1 MEDQEKK
8 EKKKKKEDFSTFWE
22 GGTQHY
28 EVPILAQVICK
39 VSMILVKILTGQD
52 RVLKFS

>member
-8 EKKKKKEDFSTFWE
+8 EKKKKEDFSTFWE

-39 VSMILVKILTGQD
+39 VSMILVKILMGQD
-52 RVLKFS
+52 RILKFS